1 MMVLYLNSNLL
12 MNITTLTNKSSSARF
27 FVLLTVASLVMTA
40 FPVAFFVTEA
50 APAASVETIFF
61 DGFESGDFT
70 SWDADE
76 SPWAVDPAVGYGSP
90 TSATISNTGGAKEIR
105 KAIST
110 VGFDD
115 VSLKFAYRVN
125 DLTDPSDDVRV
136 EYSTDAGTTWNR
148 GTNYDHDSGDDSPVS
163 WRYSTLLLHSGTP
176 NVDNNPDFQIRFLV
190 DLGTASD
197 KFDLDA
203 VEVSGTPMPASPTL
217 DTVAPDVGTIELATG
232 ENFVWTVD
240 ANDVDG
246 DLYRLEIDHSYESV
260 LPEFSVYASTGNP
273 YGSPEAEAAFAEMGA
288 VVTYDADDQKW
299 TIDFGLTAT
308 EIFIAGEGV
317 TFYAVLKD
325 ENEETA
331 DFGSMSP
338 TAPENTF
345 VYSLSRAAASAPTL
359 DAVSPTPDAIE
370 LATGENFVW
379 TVDANDVDGDLASLE
394 IDHSLGAYSGTP
406 EEDQLPEFTVYA
418 DPENVYGS
426 PEAEAAFA
434 SFGVT
439 VSYDDELEKW
449 TIDFGDNITDRFV
462 DEEGIT
468 FYVVLK
474 DVDGN
479 KFGSM
484 SPTTEDNTFVYGL
497 SRAEASAPVEEVEE
511 PSGRS
516 GGSSSGTRVR
526 DRVEPTPLV
535 LGVSDSQELTAEEL
549 SAFLTSIS
557 AILAGIQS
565 GSEAGDISDEEVAV
579 LSAQLGKILTV
590 LLGMFR

>member
-246 DLYRLEIDHSYESV
+246 DL
-260 LPEFSVYASTGNP
+260 
-273 YGSPEAEAAFAEMGA
+273 
-288 VVTYDADDQKW
+288 
-299 TIDFGLTAT
+299 
-308 EIFIAGEGV
+308 
-317 TFYAVLKD
+317 
-325 ENEETA
+325 
-331 DFGSMSP
+331 
-338 TAPENTF
+338 
-345 VYSLSRAAASAPTL
+345 
-359 DAVSPTPDAIE
+359 
-370 LATGENFVW
+370 
-379 TVDANDVDGDLASLE
+379 ASLE

-565 GSEAGDISDEEVAV
+565 GSEAGDISDEEVTV

>member
-50 APAASVETIFF
+50 AP
-61 DGFESGDFT
+61 
-70 SWDADE
+70 
-76 SPWAVDPAVGYGSP
+76 
-90 TSATISNTGGAKEIR
+90 
-105 KAIST
+105 
-110 VGFDD
+110 
-115 VSLKFAYRVN
+115 
-125 DLTDPSDDVRV
+125 
-136 EYSTDAGTTWNR
+136 
-148 GTNYDHDSGDDSPVS
+148 
-163 WRYSTLLLHSGTP
+163 
-176 NVDNNPDFQIRFLV
+176 
-190 DLGTASD
+190 
-197 KFDLDA
+197 
-203 VEVSGTPMPASPTL
+203 
-217 DTVAPDVGTIELATG
+217 
-232 ENFVWTVD
+232 
-240 ANDVDG
+240 
-246 DLYRLEIDHSYESV
+246 
-260 LPEFSVYASTGNP
+260 
-273 YGSPEAEAAFAEMGA
+273 
-288 VVTYDADDQKW
+288 
-299 TIDFGLTAT
+299 
-308 EIFIAGEGV
+308 
-317 TFYAVLKD
+317 
-325 ENEETA
+325 
-331 DFGSMSP
+331 
-338 TAPENTF
+338 
-345 VYSLSRAAASAPTL
+345 AASAPTL

-439 VSYDDELEKW
+439 VSYDEELEKW

-565 GSEAGDISDEEVAV
+565 GSEAGDISDEEVTV